1 MSTSQDLG
9 YLSAARYGKQL
20 VKIARVVREGD
31 QHFIVEYV
39 IRALLEG
46 DIETSY
52 TEADNTVVVATDSV
66 KNTCNVF
73 AKTSPHVLNA
83 PVFALH
89 LGIHFVTK
97 YAHITKAFIDIEQ
110 LKWSRIE
117 VNGKPHKWS
126 FIRDGDEKSL
136 VECVVDASGGKE
148 SVKADLKVG
157 MKDLLVLK
165 TSGSAFENFYRD
177 EFTTLADVSDRI
189 FSTSVS
195 IQSTITLPP
204 NTPLTIDNLSDIAKE
219 LDFPKLTSQIRKD
232 VLETFAEDE
241 SASVQATMYITMQN
255 ILKSCPAVKE
265 TSMQLP
271 NKHYIPINL
280 SAFKL
285 DNGLGYEGGA
295 EVFHPTA
302 DPSGYIT
309 ATVTRK

>member
-1 MSTSQDLG
+1 MSTSQELG

-20 VKIARVVREGD
+20 VKVARVVREGD

-52 TEADNTVVVATDSV
+52 TEADNSVVVATDSI
-66 KNTCNVF
+66 KNTCNIF

-97 YAHITKAFIDIEQ
+97 YAHITKSFIDIEQ

-126 FIRDGDEKSL
+126 FVRDGDEKSL
-136 VECVVDASGGKE
+136 VECVVDASAGKE
-148 SVKADLKVG
+148 SIKGELKVG

-165 TSGSAFENFYRD
+165 TSGSAFENFVRD
-177 EFTTLADVSDRI
+177 EYTTLGEVSDRI

-195 IQSTITLPP
+195 IQSSISLPP
-204 NTPLTIDNLSDIAKE
+204 NIPLTIDNLGEIAKE
-219 LDFPKLTSQIRKD
+219 LNFPKLTGQITKD

-280 SAFKL
+280 SAFNL
-285 DNGLGYEGGA
+285 DNGLGKDGGA